1 MSRRSRSPSARR
13 TPYVNAATFT
23 SGPPAVAANNDA
35 SAAALVVTV
44 VAFVVMVSTFASWA
58 FVVET
63 VLVTSPSSGT
73 LESETPFTMIRVSSR
88 TLPSL
93 RIG

>member
-1 MSRRSRSPSARR
+1 M
-13 TPYVNAATFT
+13 NAAAFT
-23 SGPPAVAANNDA
+23 SGPPAVAENSDI

-44 VAFVVMVSTFASWA
+44 LALSVMVSTFASWA
-58 FVVET
+58 LVVAT

-73 LESETPFTMIRVSSR
+73 LESETPLTMIRVSSN
-88 TLPSL
+88 TLPSF

>member
-1 MSRRSRSPSARR
+1 M
-13 TPYVNAATFT
+13 
-23 SGPPAVAANNDA
+23 VAANKDVR
-35 SAAALVVTV
+35 AAALVVTV
-44 VAFVVMVSTFASWA
+44 LALSVITSTFASWA
-58 FVVET
+58 FVVAT

-73 LESETPFTMIRVSSR
+73 LESETPLTMIRVSSS